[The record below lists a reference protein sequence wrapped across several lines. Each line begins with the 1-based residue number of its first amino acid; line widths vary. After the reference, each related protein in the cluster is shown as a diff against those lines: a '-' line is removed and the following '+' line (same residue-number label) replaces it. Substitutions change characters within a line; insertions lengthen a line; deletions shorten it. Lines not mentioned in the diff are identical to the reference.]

1 MNQSAEKIK
10 FMECRMAGQPHR
22 FVLQTT
28 PPQYLYQVLDFKDM
42 EQYKAFCTADKG
54 TGMIHA
60 QVGARMIALRLST
73 CLMDI
78 GLRQDNVKEKTEQLY
93 DTIKEAAK
101 WYNDFLG

>member
-1 MNQSAEKIK
+1 
-10 FMECRMAGQPHR
+10 MAGQPHR

-60 QVGARMIALRLST
+60 QVGTRMIALRLST